1 MPVCWPAPSATP
13 YRGHMPMSSLVRA
26 GARRLF
32 GITDQQAACAAV
44 GALIQAGVMT
54 ALILPWPWI
63 PTALPPVT
71 VVLMAAPI
79 TAVVLGSP
87 LLTAAQ
93 RGRFRLTG
101 TEIPASNDER
111 ILWSQTRVRQLV
123 YHLVVGPLQVCAG
136 IALALCWLV
145 AAVAGTV
152 LIWMWLTPLAQRP
165 TINYAVAWTIAAT
178 VAVFVMARATPALLR
193 ADAWTARTLLG
204 PGRGELLARRVDDL
218 TESRAGVM
226 DAADAE
232 RRRIERDLHDGVQQR
247 LVSLAVNL
255 GIARATLTDLPDAAR
270 KVIEDAHDQAKQTI
284 TELGHLVRGLHPAVL
299 EDRGLD
305 AALSG
310 IASEVPVPVRLTVR
324 LPVRPPATVEAI
336 AYFVVSEALTNVIK
350 HARAT
355 EVEVT
360 VDGTGDRL
368 RITVSDNGI
377 GGANSGTGTGLT
389 GLARR
394 VAAVDGCFEVTSPL
408 GGPTR
413 LAAELPCGR

>member
-1 MPVCWPAPSATP
+1 
-13 YRGHMPMSSLVRA
+13 MPMMLRVSA
-26 GARRLF
+26 GMRRLF
-32 GITDQQAACAAV
+32 GITNRQAASAGV
-44 GALIQAGVMT
+44 GALIQTGVMMV
-54 ALILPWPWI
+54 LILPWRWI

-71 VVLMAAPI
+71 IVLMTGPVA
-79 TAVVLGSP
+79 AVVLATP
-87 LLTAAQ
+87 LLTILQ
-93 RGRFRLTG
+93 RNRFRLADN
-101 TEIPASNDER
+101 EIPASRDER
-111 ILWSQTRVRQLV
+111 VLWSATRARQLV
-123 YHLVVGPLQVCAG
+123 YHLIVGPLQLCFG
-136 IALALCWLV
+136 IVLALSWLV
-145 AAVAGTV
+145 MAVAGTV
-152 LIWMWLTPLAQRP
+152 LIWMWLTPSGWRP
-165 TINYAVAWTIAAT
+165 VITHAVAWTIAA
-178 VAVFVMARATPALLR
+178 AVMAFALARATPALLR
-193 ADAWTARTLLG
+193 VDRWTARKLLG
-204 PGRGELLARRVDDL
+204 PSREELLARRVDDL
-218 TESRAGVM
+218 TESRAGAVN
-226 DAADAE
+226 AADAE

-270 KVIEDAHDQAKQTI
+270 KVLEDAHDQAKQTI
-284 TELGHLVRGLHPAVL
+284 TELRHLIRGLHPPVL

-310 IASEVPVPVRLTVR
+310 IAGEVPVPVRLVVR

-355 EVEVT
+355 EAEVT

-377 GGANSGTGTGLT
+377 GGADADVGTGLT

-394 VAAVDGCFEVTSPL
+394 VASVDGRFEVTSPP

-413 LAAELPCGR
+413 LAAEMPCGQ

>member
-1 MPVCWPAPSATP
+1 
-13 YRGHMPMSSLVRA
+13 MSMRA
-26 GARRLF
+26 SSGARRLF
-32 GITDQQAACAAV
+32 EITGRQAACASV
-44 GALIQAGVMT
+44 GALIQAGVMIV
-54 ALILPWPWI
+54 LLLPWRWI

-71 VVLMAAPI
+71 VALMTAPI
-79 TAVVLGSP
+79 TAVVLATP
-87 LLTAAQ
+87 LLSAAQ
-93 RGRFRLTG
+93 RDRFRLAG
-101 TEIPASNDER
+101 NEIPAPRDDR
-111 ILWSQTRVRQLV
+111 TLWSATRARQLV
-123 YHLVVGPLQVCAG
+123 YHLIVGPLQVCVG
-136 IALALCWLV
+136 IALVLSWLA
-145 AAVAGTV
+145 AAVASTV
-152 LIWMWLTPLAQRP
+152 LIWMWLIPADHRP
-165 TINYAVAWTIAAT
+165 STVADAVAWTIAAA
-178 VAVFVMARATPALLR
+178 VAVFVLARATPALLCV
-193 ADAWTARTLLG
+193 DGWTARTLLG
-204 PGRGELLARRVDDL
+204 PGREELLARRVDDL
-218 TESRAGVM
+218 TESRAGVV

-232 RRRIERDLHDGVQQR
+232 RRRLERDLHDGVQQR

-255 GIARATLTDLPDAAR
+255 GIARATLTDLPDSAR

-310 IASEVPVPVRLTVR
+310 IAGEAPMPVRLMVR

-355 EVEVT
+355 EAEVT
-360 VDGTGDRL
+360 VDGTGNLL

-377 GGANSGTGTGLT
+377 GGADPAVGTGLT

-394 VAAVDGCFEVTSPL
+394 VASVDGRFEMTSPP

>member
-1 MPVCWPAPSATP
+1 
-13 YRGHMPMSSLVRA
+13 
-26 GARRLF
+26 
-32 GITDQQAACAAV
+32 
-44 GALIQAGVMT
+44 MT
-54 ALILPWPWI
+54 
-63 PTALPPVT
+63 
-71 VVLMAAPI
+71 API
-79 TAVVLGSP
+79 TAVLATP
-87 LLTAAQ
+87 LLSAAQ
-93 RGRFRLTG
+93 RDRFRLAG
-101 TEIPASNDER
+101 NEIPAPRDDR
-111 ILWSQTRVRQLV
+111 TLWSATRARQLV
-123 YHLVVGPLQVCAG
+123 YHLIVGPLQVCVG
-136 IALALCWLV
+136 IALVLSWLA
-145 AAVAGTV
+145 AAVASTV
-152 LIWMWLTPLAQRP
+152 LIWMWLIPADHRP
-165 TINYAVAWTIAAT
+165 STVADAVAWTIAAA
-178 VAVFVMARATPALLR
+178 VAVFVLARATPALLR
-193 ADAWTARTLLG
+193 VDGWTARTLLG
-204 PGRGELLARRVDDL
+204 PGREELLARRVDDL
-218 TESRAGVM
+218 TESRAGVV

-232 RRRIERDLHDGVQQR
+232 RRRLERDLHDGVQQR

-255 GIARATLTDLPDAAR
+255 GIARATLTDLPDSAR

-310 IASEVPVPVRLTVR
+310 IAGESPVPVRLMVR

-355 EVEVT
+355 EAEVT
-360 VDGTGDRL
+360 VDGTGDLL

-377 GGANSGTGTGLT
+377 GGADPAVGTGLT

-394 VAAVDGCFEVTSPL
+394 VASVDGRFEMTSPP